1 MEIKGTFVFDASPAL
16 LAAINKI
23 ADVLTPVAR
32 TTPGYTASQQ
42 NVTEITTTV
51 APTPEP
57 VTESP
62 AIQEESPTAYTLLQ
76 VRSIMAEKQESK
88 PADEKKAV
96 TLKMKEILN
105 ALGAKNISDLAEDK
119 YSEFVQKISAL

>member
-32 TTPGYTASQQ
+32 IIPGALTPAPPAVETTEAA
-42 NVTEITTTV
+42 

-57 VTESP
+57 ITESP